1 VVAYFVPTGVPVTQ
15 ECWGK
20 LTDDYWVALTYASQ
34 PRAVQ
39 VSTPPPPAPVD
50 EVTVSIEADIVATIN
65 GAAYHGVV
73 MFDSIQLRLVE

>member
-1 VVAYFVPTGVPVTQ
+1 VPTGVPVTQ

-39 VSTPPPPAPVD
+39 VSTPPPAPVD
-50 EVTVSIEADIVATIN
+50 EITVDITADIVTTIN
-65 GAAYHGVV
+65 GQKYHAMAAFTGLQ
-73 MFDSIQLRLVE
+73 MQPIE